1 MTKST
6 TKVTATAEQ
15 VGNAAMSAAPL
26 SAALGET
33 GRQEIESS
41 TSAAEKK
48 QELKDMQLGGETKSE
63 ADLQNSGVKSE
74 GDLTDDQLQSATT
87 GISIDTSVKPIEASA
102 VHTGVSTIF
111 TEVHSATFQN
121 LNHNVKA
128 ALAAAGDQASPL
140 LKSVGEFLSNI
151 NPIQADY
158 VQGEL
163 ATMSVTIPQAD
174 PYIMQAFR
182 ELFNISGKEAAL
194 RIQMMNRAMKRAEE
208 LSKNRPM

>member
-6 TKVTATAEQ
+6 TKVTATPEQ
-15 VGNAAMSAAPL
+15 VGNAEMSAAPL

-33 GRQEIESS
+33 GRQETASS
-41 TSAAEKK
+41 TSA
-48 QELKDMQLGGETKSE
+48 
-63 ADLQNSGVKSE
+63 
-74 GDLTDDQLQSATT
+74 SA
-87 GISIDTSVKPIEASA
+87 A
-102 VHTGVSTIF
+102 HTGVSTIF

-121 LNHNVKA
+121 LNDNVKA

-151 NPIQADY
+151 KPIPADY

-182 ELFNISGKEAAL
+182 ELFYISGKEAAL
-194 RIQMMNRAMKRAEE
+194 RIQMMNRALKRAEE
-208 LSKNRPM
+208 ISENRSA

>member
-1 MTKST
+1 MAKPS
-6 TKVTATAEQ
+6 TKVTATTEQ
-15 VGNAAMSAAPL
+15 PENTAMSAA
-26 SAALGET
+26 
-33 GRQEIESS
+33 
-41 TSAAEKK
+41 
-48 QELKDMQLGGETKSE
+48 
-63 ADLQNSGVKSE
+63 
-74 GDLTDDQLQSATT
+74 
-87 GISIDTSVKPIEASA
+87 
-102 VHTGVSTIF
+102 HTGVSTISTIF

-121 LNHNVKA
+121 LHDNVKA

-151 NPIQADY
+151 KPIQADY

-208 LSKNRPM
+208 LSENHSA

>member
-1 MTKST
+1 MAKSS

-15 VGNAAMSAAPL
+15 PENVVMS
-26 SAALGET
+26 
-33 GRQEIESS
+33 I
-41 TSAAEKK
+41 
-48 QELKDMQLGGETKSE
+48 
-63 ADLQNSGVKSE
+63 
-74 GDLTDDQLQSATT
+74 
-87 GISIDTSVKPIEASA
+87 GID
-102 VHTGVSTIF
+102 TIF
-111 TEVHSATFQN
+111 TEVHTATFQN
-121 LNHNVKA
+121 LNDNVKA

-151 NPIQADY
+151 KPISADY

-194 RIQMMNRAMKRAEE
+194 RIQMMNRALKRAEE
-208 LSKNRPM
+208 LSENHSA

>member
-6 TKVTATAEQ
+6 TKVTATPEQ
-15 VGNAAMSAAPL
+15 VGNAEMSAAPL

-41 TSAAEKK
+41 TSA
-48 QELKDMQLGGETKSE
+48 
-63 ADLQNSGVKSE
+63 
-74 GDLTDDQLQSATT
+74 SA
-87 GISIDTSVKPIEASA
+87 A
-102 VHTGVSTIF
+102 HTGVSTIF
-111 TEVHSATFQN
+111 TEVHSATFQD
-121 LNHNVKA
+121 LNDNVKA

-151 NPIQADY
+151 KPIQADY

-182 ELFNISGKEAAL
+182 ELFNITGKEAAL
-194 RIQMMNRAMKRAEE
+194 RVQMMNRALKRAEE
-208 LSKNRPM
+208 LSKDRPA

>member
-1 MTKST
+1 MTKPS

-15 VGNAAMSAAPL
+15 PEQSEQLEQPEQPENAAMSAA
-26 SAALGET
+26 
-33 GRQEIESS
+33 
-41 TSAAEKK
+41 
-48 QELKDMQLGGETKSE
+48 
-63 ADLQNSGVKSE
+63 
-74 GDLTDDQLQSATT
+74 
-87 GISIDTSVKPIEASA
+87 
-102 VHTGVSTIF
+102 HTGVSTIF

-121 LNHNVKA
+121 LNDDVKA

-151 NPIQADY
+151 KPISADY

-163 ATMSVTIPQAD
+163 ETMSVTIPQAD

-208 LSKNRPM
+208 LSENRSA

>member
-15 VGNAAMSAAPL
+15 VGNAAMSEAPL

-33 GRQEIESS
+33 
-41 TSAAEKK
+41 
-48 QELKDMQLGGETKSE
+48 KSE
-63 ADLQNSGVKSE
+63 AGLHNSGVKSE
-74 GDLTDDQLQSATT
+74 GDLTDDQLQSTRTSSGVTT
-87 GISIDTSVKPIEASA
+87 SVSIDTSVKPIEASA
-102 VHTGVSTIF
+102 AHTGVSTIF
-111 TEVHSATFQN
+111 TEVHSATFQD
-121 LNHNVKA
+121 LNDNVKA

-151 NPIQADY
+151 KPIPVNY

-174 PYIMQAFR
+174 PYILQAFR

-194 RIQMMNRAMKRAEE
+194 RIQMMNRALKRAEE
-208 LSKNRPM
+208 LSKDRPA

>member
-1 MTKST
+1 MTKPS

-15 VGNAAMSAAPL
+15 PENATMSAAHTGVNPVTANPVTANPVTA
-26 SAALGET
+26 SAAHT
-33 GRQEIESS
+33 GVNPV
-41 TSAAEKK
+41 T
-48 QELKDMQLGGETKSE
+48 
-63 ADLQNSGVKSE
+63 
-74 GDLTDDQLQSATT
+74 
-87 GISIDTSVKPIEASA
+87 ASA

-111 TEVHSATFQN
+111 TEVHSATFQD
-121 LNHNVKA
+121 LNDNVKA

-151 NPIQADY
+151 KPIQADY

-182 ELFNISGKEAAL
+182 ELFNIFGKEAAL

-208 LSKNRPM
+208 LSENHSA

>member
-1 MTKST
+1 MTKSA
-6 TKVTATAEQ
+6 TKVTATPEQ
-15 VGNAAMSAAPL
+15 VGNAEMSAAPL

-41 TSAAEKK
+41 TSA
-48 QELKDMQLGGETKSE
+48 
-63 ADLQNSGVKSE
+63 
-74 GDLTDDQLQSATT
+74 
-87 GISIDTSVKPIEASA
+87 SA

-121 LNHNVKA
+121 LNDNVKA

-151 NPIQADY
+151 KPIQADY

-163 ATMSVTIPQAD
+163 ETMSVTIPQAD
-174 PYIMQAFR
+174 PCIMQAFR

-194 RIQMMNRAMKRAEE
+194 RIQMMNRAMQRAEE
-208 LSKNRPM
+208 LSKNRPV

>member
-1 MTKST
+1 MTKSS

-15 VGNAAMSAAPL
+15 PENAAMSIGIGTGVNPENAA
-26 SAALGET
+26 
-33 GRQEIESS
+33 
-41 TSAAEKK
+41 
-48 QELKDMQLGGETKSE
+48 M
-63 ADLQNSGVKSE
+63 
-74 GDLTDDQLQSATT
+74 
-87 GISIDTSVKPIEASA
+87 SA

-111 TEVHSATFQN
+111 TEVHTATFQN
-121 LNHNVKA
+121 LNDNVKA

-151 NPIQADY
+151 KPIQADY

-194 RIQMMNRAMKRAEE
+194 RIQMMNRALKRAEE
-208 LSKNRPM
+208 LSKDRPA

>member
-15 VGNAAMSAAPL
+15 VGNAALSAAPL

-33 GRQEIESS
+33 
-41 TSAAEKK
+41 
-48 QELKDMQLGGETKSE
+48 MSE
-63 ADLQNSGVKSE
+63 AGLQNSGVKSE
-74 GDLTDDQLQSATT
+74 GDLTDGQPQSASTSSDVTT
-87 GISIDTSVKPIEASA
+87 SISIDTSVKPIEASA

-121 LNHNVKA
+121 LNDNVKA

-151 NPIQADY
+151 RPIPADY

-174 PYIMQAFR
+174 PYILQAFR
-182 ELFNISGKEAAL
+182 ELFNITGKEAAL

-208 LSKNRPM
+208 LSKNRPV

>member
-1 MTKST
+1 MAKSS

-15 VGNAAMSAAPL
+15 PEQPEQSEQLEQPEQPENAAMSAA
-26 SAALGET
+26 
-33 GRQEIESS
+33 
-41 TSAAEKK
+41 
-48 QELKDMQLGGETKSE
+48 
-63 ADLQNSGVKSE
+63 
-74 GDLTDDQLQSATT
+74 
-87 GISIDTSVKPIEASA
+87 
-102 VHTGVSTIF
+102 HTGVSTIF

-121 LNHNVKA
+121 LNDNVKA

-151 NPIQADY
+151 KPIQADY

-194 RIQMMNRAMKRAEE
+194 RIQMMNRALKRAEE
-208 LSKNRPM
+208 LSKNRSA

>member
-1 MTKST
+1 MTKPS

-15 VGNAAMSAAPL
+15 PENATMSAAHTGVNPVTA
-26 SAALGET
+26 SAAHT
-33 GRQEIESS
+33 GVNPV
-41 TSAAEKK
+41 T
-48 QELKDMQLGGETKSE
+48 
-63 ADLQNSGVKSE
+63 
-74 GDLTDDQLQSATT
+74 
-87 GISIDTSVKPIEASA
+87 ASA

-111 TEVHSATFQN
+111 AEVHSATFQN
-121 LNHNVKA
+121 LNDDVKA

-151 NPIQADY
+151 NPIPADY

-208 LSKNRPM
+208 LSENHSA

>member
-6 TKVTATAEQ
+6 TKVTATPEQ
-15 VGNAAMSAAPL
+15 VGNAEMSAAPL

-41 TSAAEKK
+41 TSASA
-48 QELKDMQLGGETKSE
+48 
-63 ADLQNSGVKSE
+63 AH
-74 GDLTDDQLQSATT
+74 TD
-87 GISIDTSVKPIEASA
+87 
-102 VHTGVSTIF
+102 VSTIF

-121 LNHNVKA
+121 LNDNVKA

-151 NPIQADY
+151 KPIQADY

-163 ATMSVTIPQAD
+163 ETMSVTIPQAD

-182 ELFNISGKEAAL
+182 ELFNITGKEAAL
-194 RIQMMNRAMKRAEE
+194 RVQMMNRALKRAEE
-208 LSKNRPM
+208 LSENRSA

>member
-1 MTKST
+1 MSKST

-15 VGNAAMSAAPL
+15 VGNAALSAAPL
-26 SAALGET
+26 GAALGEP
-33 GRQEIESS
+33 
-41 TSAAEKK
+41 
-48 QELKDMQLGGETKSE
+48 KSE
-63 ADLQNSGVKSE
+63 ADLQNSGAKSE
-74 GDLTDDQLQSATT
+74 GDLTDGQSQSATI
-87 GISIDTSVKPIEASA
+87 GISIDTSVKPIEAST

-121 LNHNVKA
+121 LNDNVKA

-151 NPIQADY
+151 KPIPADY

-163 ATMSVTIPQAD
+163 ATMSVLIPQAD
-174 PYIMQAFR
+174 PYILQAFR
-182 ELFNISGKEAAL
+182 ELFNITGKEAAL

-208 LSKNRPM
+208 LSKNRPV

>member
-1 MTKST
+1 MAKSS

-15 VGNAAMSAAPL
+15 PEQPEQLEQPEQSEQLEQPEQPENAAMSAA
-26 SAALGET
+26 
-33 GRQEIESS
+33 
-41 TSAAEKK
+41 
-48 QELKDMQLGGETKSE
+48 
-63 ADLQNSGVKSE
+63 
-74 GDLTDDQLQSATT
+74 
-87 GISIDTSVKPIEASA
+87 
-102 VHTGVSTIF
+102 HTGVSTIF
-111 TEVHSATFQN
+111 TEVHSATFQD
-121 LNHNVKA
+121 LNDNVKA

-151 NPIQADY
+151 KPIQADY

-208 LSKNRPM
+208 LSENHSA